1 MWRKRENKETMSKD
15 KKREGANKPRDAVYL
30 RLKGELR
37 EKLEAEKARRGGDAA
52 GVKLQSIIKEK
63 LLRQLNCERKK

>member
-1 MWRKRENKETMSKD
+1 MSKD
-15 KKREGANKPRDAVYL
+15 KKREEAGKPRDAVYL

-37 EKLEAEKARRGGDAA
+37 ERLEAEKARRGGDEA

-63 LLRQLNCERKK
+63 LKRQLDAERKK